1 VAGVSFYQETVVS
14 NFREPFMCRLA
25 LKTADTP
32 FSPYEVLLAME
43 VMQEGYD
50 GSGLG
55 LLLRGVSFE
64 DFKYD
69 KDSHVILSG
78 IAHTEEAAKRL
89 NQLMEARGFDQK
101 YDHEFH
107 VNPDL
112 IEAEDRFQYIVRVY
126 KKPADLTEAELED
139 SLMQTRLFLRKD
151 GEEHGG
157 DLTVFSFWPDVVMI
171 KEVGWPLEVGNA
183 LGLDDNRIMARVVM
197 AQGRQNTNYG
207 INLYAC
213 HPFFIQ
219 GIGTMTNGENTAFVP
234 IKEWLIG
241 KNIPGYTG
249 YQSDSEVFTHILH
262 YVTKKLG
269 LPLEVYKHV
278 ITPLKTEE
286 LDMHPQGD
294 FLKGLRTA
302 CRRLIIDGPN
312 AVIATMP
319 DETCM
324 LVMDQKKMRPATVG
338 GRRGV
343 WAIASEMCG
352 VEALVP
358 DRDPSLDFQP
368 MREHTV
374 ILPPER
380 KELLIWTQFDPFT
393 LNQAA

>member
-1 VAGVSFYQETVVS
+1 
-14 NFREPFMCRLA
+14 MCRLA
-25 LKTADTP
+25 LKTADIP
-32 FSPYEVLLAME
+32 FSPYEVLLGME
-43 VMQEGYD
+43 AMQEGYD

-64 DFKYD
+64 DFNYK
-69 KDSHVILSG
+69 KDNQVILSG
-78 IAHTEEAAKRL
+78 IAHTEAAARRL
-89 NQLMEARGFDQK
+89 RQIMEERGFEQK
-101 YDHEFH
+101 YAHEFN

-112 IEAEDRFQYIVRVY
+112 VEATDRYQYIVRVY
-126 KKPADLTEAELED
+126 KKPAGLTEKELED
-139 SLMQTRLFLRKD
+139 ELMNTRLFLRKN
-151 GEEHGG
+151 GEDNNN
-157 DLTVFSFWPDVVMI
+157 DLTVFSFWSDVVMV
-171 KEVGWPLEVGNA
+171 KEVGWPLDVGNA
-183 LGLDDNRIMARVVM
+183 LGLSDNRIKAQVVM

-219 GIGTMTNGENTAFVP
+219 GIATMTNGENTAFVP

-286 LDMHPQGD
+286 LDAHPQGE
-294 FLKGLRTA
+294 FLKGLRTV

-312 AVIATMP
+312 AVIGTLP

-324 LVMDQKKMRPATVG
+324 LVMDQKKLRPATVG
-338 GRRGV
+338 GRPGA

-352 VEALVP
+352 VEALIP
-358 DRDPSLDFQP
+358 DRDPALDFQP

-374 ILPPER
+374 IIPPER
-380 KELLIWTQFDPFT
+380 KELLIWSQFDQFT
-393 LNQAA
+393 LSQAA